1 MIRLILIL
9 SISLLLISC
18 SQSRLKDENLY
29 TYSIP
34 VGSTLT
40 LNQPVT
46 IASNLGRTYFQS
58 GKVVPEHDL
67 NIYYP
72 HCSLTVNTIFEYE
85 RTISPT
91 QFNIYKVMDNEEYA
105 QGYILYASSSMTVSS
120 DGPIITGLA
129 SYYYL
134 KSAIEPDVRTLE
146 CIQWDSPYENNY
158 LSINEVR
165 KTLGNIF
172 TLNLSN

>member
-1 MIRLILIL
+1 MT
-9 SISLLLISC
+9 
-18 SQSRLKDENLY
+18 KNEDLY

-34 VGSTLT
+34 VGSTLI
-40 LNQPVT
+40 LNRP
-46 IASNLGRTYFQS
+46 ISIPANLGRTFFQS
-58 GKVVPEHDL
+58 GKIVSENSI

-72 HCSLTVNTIFEYE
+72 HCSLTVNTILDYE

-91 QFNIYKVMDNEEYA
+91 QFTIYKVMDNEEYA
-105 QGYILYASSSMTVSS
+105 QGYILYASSNINVSS

-134 KSAIEPDVRTLE
+134 RSPTESDVRTLE

-158 LSINEVR
+158 LSIREVR
-165 KTLGNIF
+165 KALGDVF
-172 TLNLSN
+172 SLNLND

>member
-1 MIRLILIL
+1 MIRHIPILT
-9 SISLLLISC
+9 ISLLFISC
-18 SQSRLKDENLY
+18 SQNIPKDENLY

-40 LNQPVT
+40 LNQP
-46 IASNLGRTYFQS
+46 IAISSNLGRTYFQS
-58 GKVVPEHDL
+58 GKIISEHEL

-72 HCSLTVNTIFEYE
+72 HCSLTVNTILEYE
-85 RTISPT
+85 RIISPSE
-91 QFNIYKVMDNEEYA
+91 FNIYKVMDNEEYA
-105 QGYILYASSSMTVSS
+105 QGYILYASSNITVSS

-134 KSAIEPDVRTLE
+134 TSANEPDVRALE

-158 LSINEVR
+158 LSIKEIRN
-165 KTLGNIF
+165 TLGTIF
-172 TLNLSN
+172 TLNLND